1 VALAETH
8 EIKRY
13 TYYVFSSRNA
23 LADTTLL
30 FYDATSYI
38 GSAFFY
44 ETTDA
49 LPAAEKFPS
58 GVIGLHYHRTDLPI
72 LIDVLRNES
81 PVYLVYDG
89 PLNSRIS
96 TSQEPVGEYEAAIL
110 AAASP

>member
-1 VALAETH
+1 MAETH

-13 TYYVFSSRNA
+13 TYYVFSSRNT
-23 LADTTLL
+23 LSDSTLL
-30 FYDATSYI
+30 FYDASNSYI
-38 GSAFFY
+38 GGAFFY
-44 ETTDA
+44 ETTDQ
-49 LPAAEKFPS
+49 LPPAEKFPS
-58 GVIGLHYHRTDLPI
+58 GVIGLSFHRTDLPT

-81 PVYLVYDG
+81 PVYLIYDG